1 MRKPNLTCRPL
12 IAIAL
17 GLLLLPV
24 SALADSQARIV
35 RLGDAQGDVKV
46 DRNTGQGYEK
56 AFLNLPIIQ
65 GMKIQTGKD
74 GRAALELEDG
84 STLRLTPDSVLE
96 IPQLSLRDSGMK
108 VSTFHLQEGLAYVNF
123 LGAKDSELTLT
134 FAHETLTIHQATHLR
149 IDMGDTDAVVAVFKG
164 QVQVVAPSGTVEVG
178 KGKTANFDLVN
189 DRHEVASEIEDEP
202 FDSWDKQLSQYQQ
215 DYSTKNYAKYSP
227 YQYGSSDLNYYGS
240 FFNAPGYGSVWQPYF
255 AGAGW
260 DPFMNGAWAFNPGFG
275 YGWVSAYPWG
285 WTPYH
290 SGAWVFLPSYGWV
303 WQPGGAWMGSNAVPV
318 VVHPPGHFVGPK
330 PPMAPGLQVQPVNQG
345 PLISQ
350 VGKQA
355 NHVQIPN
362 NNAGLGIPRGSVMDM
377 RDLSHTVRE
386 KGFANTTLHT
396 WTKGS
401 SGWLYGGY
409 GSGRGSVGGPRGSV
423 GPAAIGRPSSLG
435 HATTHSGAAHR

>member
-1 MRKPNLTCRPL
+1 M
-12 IAIAL
+12 
-17 GLLLLPV
+17 
-24 SALADSQARIV
+24 
-35 RLGDAQGDVKV
+35 RLGDAQGDVLV

-96 IPQLSLRDSGMK
+96 IPQLSLRDSGVK

-123 LGAKDSELTLT
+123 LGAKDTELTLT
-134 FAHETLTIHQATHLR
+134 FAHETLTIHQAAHLR
-149 IDMGDTDAVVAVFKG
+149 VDMGDTDAEVAVFKG
-164 QVQVVAPSGTVEVG
+164 QIQVVAPSGSVEVG
-178 KGKTANFDLVN
+178 KGKTANFDLIN

-202 FDSWDKQLSQYQQ
+202 FDSWDKQQSQYQQ
-215 DYSTKNYAKYSP
+215 EYASKSYAKYSP

-240 FFNAPGYGSVWQPYF
+240 FFNAAGYGSVWQPYF

-275 YGWVSAYPWG
+275 YGWVSSYPWG

-290 SGAWVFLPSYGWV
+290 SGSWLFLPSYGWV
-303 WQPGGAWMGSNAVPV
+303 WQPGGGWMGWNAVPV

-330 PPMAPGLQVQPVNQG
+330 PPVVPGLRVQPVNQG
-345 PLISQ
+345 PLVTQ

-355 NHVQIPN
+355 NRVQIPN

-386 KGFANTTLHT
+386 KGFATTTLHP

-409 GSGRGSVGGPRGSV
+409 EGRRSSVGAAHAGV
-423 GPAAIGRPSSLG
+423 GPAAVGRPSSVS
-435 HATTHSGAAHR
+435 HSTAHSGGARR